1 MLIVGELINTSRKL
15 IRMAV
20 ENRDRVYIQEIAE
33 KQIRAGAD
41 YLDVNCGTLLNGE
54 TDAMKWLVEII
65 QETVQ
70 LPLCIDSPNPQA
82 IDAGL
87 ALCQNGQSMVNSI
100 SGEKERFESILPLVL
115 KYQTKVIALCMDDN
129 GIPETATDRMK
140 VADKL
145 VKDLTSAGVASA
157 NIYFDP
163 LIKPIATSHKAG
175 LEVLETIQII
185 KDSYPD
191 VHFICGLSNVSYGL
205 PHRKVLNQAFM
216 IQTMVKGMD
225 GYILD
230 PLDNVMM
237 GFVQAS
243 KLLLGQ
249 DEYCIQY
256 IKASRNGLY
265 A

>member
-15 IRMAV
+15 IRAAV
-20 ENRDRVYIQEIAE
+20 ECRDRGYIQEIAVR
-33 KQIRAGAD
+33 QVRAGAD
-41 YLDVNCGTLLNGE
+41 YLDVNCGTLLDGE
-54 TDAMKWLVEII
+54 AVAMKWLVETI
-65 QETVQ
+65 QEVIQ
-70 LPLCIDSPNPQA
+70 APLCIDSPNPQA
-82 IDAGL
+82 IEAGL
-87 ALCQNGQSMVNSI
+87 ALCRNGQSMVNSI

-115 KYQTKVIALCMDDN
+115 KYQTKVIALCMDDT
-129 GIPETATDRMK
+129 GMPETAEDRLK

-145 VKDLTSAGVASA
+145 VANLTSAGVSSS

-163 LIKPIATSHKAG
+163 LIKPIGTSDKAG
-175 LEVLETIQII
+175 LEVLETIQTI

-191 VHFICGLSNVSYGL
+191 VHFICGLSNVSHGL

-230 PLDNVMM
+230 PLDNIMM

-243 KLLLGQ
+243 KVLLGQ
-249 DEYCIQY
+249 DEYCLQY

-265 A
+265 G